1 MATEIATRHAPFLR
15 DLYARDLVADVSS
28 PDELDAHLAS
38 GRRTAYVGF
47 DPTADSL
54 HIGSLLPLLALRRL
68 QLGGQRP
75 IVLIG
80 GGTGLIGDPS
90 GKVGERQLNPAET
103 VGAWADRLKRQVA
116 RFVDFDAGVSP
127 AVLADNYEWL
137 SRLEVIPF
145 LRDIGKHFSVGA
157 MIARESVR
165 GRLGRP
171 EAGISFTEFAYQVL
185 QAYDFLELRRR
196 HECTLQLGGSDQ
208 WGNITAGIDL
218 IRRVDGVAAYGIT
231 LPLVTKSDGSKFGK
245 TEGGTVWLDPARTS
259 AYEMYQY
266 WLNTA
271 DVDVVPYLKSFT
283 FLAPHEIE
291 GLAEA
296 TRQAPERREAQRVL
310 AREVTRLVHGS
321 DKLAEAERITDA
333 LFSGDVTG
341 LTESQLRDA
350 FRGVPTTRIDPGEL
364 GGLVVVDLLARTPLA
379 ESKRRARE
387 LVSTGAIQ
395 INGREVRDPAA
406 VLGPGDL
413 LYGRYLVLRRGKK
426 SYQLVTVAVE
436 SPDGTGT

>member
-1 MATEIATRHAPFLR
+1 MATATATYRTPFLR
-15 DLYARDLVADVSS
+15 DLSARDLVADASAL
-28 PDELDAHLAS
+28 DELDAYLAS

-54 HIGSLLPLLALRRL
+54 HIGSLLPLLTLRRL
-68 QLGGQRP
+68 QLAGHRP

-90 GKVGERQLNPAET
+90 GKVGERQLNPTEIVAT
-103 VGAWADRLKRQVA
+103 WADRLKRQAA
-116 RFVDFDAGVSP
+116 RFVDFDAGAS
-127 AVLADNYEWL
+127 AAILADNHDWL

-165 GRLGRP
+165 ARLGRP

-196 HECTLQLGGSDQ
+196 HDCTIQLGGTDQ

-218 IRRVDGVAAYGIT
+218 IRRVDGTSAYGIT

-245 TEGGTVWLDPARTS
+245 TESGTVWLDPARTS

-271 DVDVVPYLKSFT
+271 DADTVTYLKSFT
-283 FLAPHEIE
+283 FLTPQEIE
-291 GLAEA
+291 ALAEA
-296 TRQAPERREAQRVL
+296 KRRAPEKREAQRVL
-310 AREVTRLVHGS
+310 AREVTRLVHGA

-333 LFSGDVTG
+333 LFSGEIAG
-341 LTESQLRDA
+341 LTESQLQDA
-350 FRGVPTTRIDPGEL
+350 FRGVPTTPITPQELPGL
-364 GGLVVVDLLARTPLA
+364 ALVDLVARTPLA

-387 LVSTGAIQ
+387 LVSTGAIHV
-395 INGREVRDPAA
+395 NGREVRDPAT
-406 VLGPGDL
+406 VLGPDDVL
-413 LYGRYLVLRRGKK
+413 HGRYVVLRRGKK
-426 SYQLVTVAVE
+426 SYQVVTLADE
-436 SPDGTGT
+436 SAKWTGT